1 MLLYSSELVFSI
13 IKAKVDSLPSAGPV
27 PSGPARSGCAA
38 QNSFSREENSAQKQK
53 QCSKAKAIP
62 LGS

>member
-38 QNSFSREENSAQKQK
+38 QNSFSREGK
-53 QCSKAKAIP
+53 QCSKAKAV
-62 LGS
+62 LKSKSNSFR

>member
-13 IKAKVDSLPSAGPV
+13 TKTDSLPRADPV

-38 QNSFSREENSAQKQK
+38 PNSFSREGKHYAVLENKSNSFRLLNAT
-53 QCSKAKAIP
+53 
-62 LGS
+62 